1 MVKLSQIVKDY
12 QDSGAVNSVVNL
24 FGFIDDHAF
33 LTKSGEVG
41 VVLKVQGRDYE
52 CLDNFDLNDVTR
64 RFEACVRSFDPS
76 FRIYQYVIKRDS
88 ASIPRSADYA
98 NPIVRQAVS
107 SRVEYL
113 EGKADELYSL
123 DIYFV
128 VLYEGS
134 RYSLNVAEKFKLIA
148 KQPSAALALFSTG
161 KSVLLIEEFIN
172 RGHQVLVNRVNSFLI
187 QIREYVPIRLAAKAE
202 AFTFFRKLL
211 NFSHQK
217 ADSVPLQHNT
227 FLDYYIC
234 DSQIECH
241 RGFLRLDDYYV
252 KVLTLKDPPAK
263 TRPNMLKHLQELP
276 SECIIVSEFNRV
288 ENFEMRK
295 LIQSKRRHFHNSKT
309 SIMSYVNLSNEP
321 QKPDQTLID
330 DSASAMVG
338 ELGSCLTEME
348 VKSNYFGHFSFTVVL
363 YDRDKKRL
371 DKSVAEAFK
380 VFSSRDAVLFEERYN
395 LLNAFLAALPANR
408 RYNLRYM
415 YLLNNNYADLS
426 FLFAPQ
432 CGELWNEHLNA
443 EYLAAFE
450 TNQSTPYYLNLH
462 YQDIPHTLMLGMTG
476 TGKSFACN
484 FLLTHAQKYNPR
496 TVIFD
501 LGGSYKMLT
510 QLFGGSYMQIGIER
524 RSFTVNPFSL
534 APSEDNLHFLFS
546 FVKVLIESSGTF
558 KLNDKDERELYN
570 QVASM
575 YAIDRAQRR
584 LITLLNILPKNLEAH
599 LQRWVEGGQYGNLF
613 DNVDDNLT
621 FANFQTFDFEGLDK
635 FPQILEPL
643 LFYILHRANAGIYDP
658 ALTTTFKIFLLDE
671 AWRFFRNPTVKDY
684 IVEAMKTWRKRNA
697 AMILA
702 TQSSADLTRNEML
715 QVVAESCG
723 TLIFLANPRMD
734 KRQYQEMFHL
744 NETEANLIASLAPKK
759 QLLIKQPDIAKV
771 VQLNV
776 TSKDYWIY
784 TNSPYDNE
792 KKREAFERLGFERGL
807 EFLARQTRAADLQ
820 EHPVTSSAEN
830 GTRAL
835 KVTGAVPNGSKQEV
849 LQFERIQL

>member
-1 MVKLSQIVKDY
+1 MVKLSRIVKDY
-12 QDSGAVNSVVNL
+12 QNSGAVNALVNL
-24 FGFIDDHAF
+24 FGFIDDHVF

-52 CLDNFDLNDVTR
+52 CLDNFDLNDITR

-76 FRIYQYVIKRDS
+76 FRIYQYFIKRNN
-88 ASIPRSADYA
+88 ARIPRSPEYE
-98 NPIVRQAVS
+98 NPVVRQAVN

-113 EGKADELYSL
+113 ESKADELYML
-123 DIYFV
+123 DAYFV
-128 VLYEGS
+128 ILYEGS
-134 RYSLNVAEKFKLIA
+134 RHSLNVGEKLKLLA
-148 KQPSAALALFSTG
+148 KQPAAGLAAMFSTN
-161 KSVLLIEEFIN
+161 KSVLLIEECIN
-172 RGHQVLVNRVNSFLI
+172 RGHQALVNKVNSFLI
-187 QIREYVPIRLAAKAE
+187 QLQDYVPVQLSDKTE
-202 AFTFFRKLL
+202 AFRFFRRLV
-211 NFSHQK
+211 NFTHYK

-227 FLDYYIC
+227 FLDYFVC

-252 KVLTLKDPPAK
+252 KVLTLKDAPAK

-276 SECIIVSEFNRV
+276 SECIVASEFKRV

-309 SIMSYVNLSNEP
+309 SVMNYVNLSDQP
-321 QKPDQTLID
+321 QTTDQMLID
-330 DSASAMVG
+330 DSASAMVA

-348 VKSNYFGHFSFTVVL
+348 LKSNYFGQFSFTVIL

-380 VFSSRDAVLFEERYN
+380 VFSSQDATLFEERYN
-395 LLNAFLAALPANR
+395 LLNAFLATLPANY

-432 CGELWNEHLNA
+432 SGEPWNDHLNA

-450 TNQSTPYYLNLH
+450 TNQNTPYYLNLH
-462 YQDIPHTLMLGMTG
+462 YQDIPHTLMLGMSG
-476 TGKSFACN
+476 TGKSFTCN

-510 QLFGGSYMQIGIER
+510 QLFGGSYMPIGVER
-524 RSFTVNPFSL
+524 RSFTINPFSL
-534 APSEDNLHFLFS
+534 PPSEENMHFLFS

-558 KLNDKDERELYN
+558 KMSDQDERELYN

-575 YAIDRAQRR
+575 YHIDRAQRR
-584 LITLLNILPKNLEAH
+584 LITLLNILPKSLEAH
-599 LQRWVEGGQYGNLF
+599 LRRWVQGGQYGNLF

-621 FANFQTFDFEGLDK
+621 FAHFQTFDFEGLDK

-643 LFYILHRANAGIYDP
+643 LFYILHRANASIYDP
-658 ALTTTFKIFLLDE
+658 ALATTFKIFLLDE

-684 IVEAMKTWRKRNA
+684 IIEAMKTWRKRNA

-715 QVVAESCG
+715 QIIAESCG

-734 KRQYQEMFHL
+734 KRQYKELFHL
-744 NETEANLIASLAPKK
+744 NDTEADLIASLTPKR
-759 QLLIKQPDIAKV
+759 QLLIKRPDLAKV

-776 TSKDYWIY
+776 ASKDYWIY

-792 KKREAFERLGFERGL
+792 KKRKAFERLGFERAL
-807 EFLARQTRAADLQ
+807 DFLAGQQRAIDLDDQ
-820 EHPVTSSAEN
+820 FVAAPLEPKTESLPMASFQPKSTE
-830 GTRAL
+830 L
-835 KVTGAVPNGSKQEV
+835 KRT
-849 LQFERIQL
+849 I